1 MMAVLPVPF
10 SPATTSVT
18 SRRGTDDVLVDMSK
32 LMDDIRREIMTEMQ
46 DSLQRSAAACAQLC
60 AKRIVGARR
69 EMHQRFQEQKLDME
83 RMHGIK
89 ISSNASAASTAKA
102 TPTSKAF
109 PMLSRSN
116 TPRSA
121 QTPRSAVE
129 LPRRKVA
136 SASTPRTMARA
147 ADFDAAYVNYI
158 EAHSACQDLED
169 KTRQAKTALDLI
181 EQAINVTSTASD
193 AAFRVETASAIGDV
207 AQRTEAST
215 NPGFVVEAITNGP
228 IVDAP
233 ISPMRVGPI
242 PSTWSDGVRSTAH
255 PLNAPELVAVCGAA
269 AHVVD
274 ELVNIYQEEAHE
286 RHERALGLGCES
298 IDSRPPAPYLTNTSA
313 NTSIAKEP
321 PAFGTVDAVVKASA
335 ESSLLA
341 LEQAQTQKFDVSTNL
356 SQPDSARSG
365 VGRNWHGR

>member
-69 EMHQRFQEQKLDME
+69 EMHQRFQEQKLDIE
-83 RMHGIK
+83 RLHGIK

-147 ADFDAAYVNYI
+147 ADFDSAYVNYI

-193 AAFRVETASAIGDV
+193 AAFRVETASARSDG
-207 AQRTEAST
+207 AQRT
-215 NPGFVVEAITNGP
+215 EAITNGP

-242 PSTWSDGVRSTAH
+242 PSTWSDGVRSMAH
-255 PLNAPELVAVCGAA
+255 PINAPELVAVCGAA

-341 LEQAQTQKFDVSTNL
+341 LEQAQTQKFDVSSNI